1 MSRALIALLAVL
13 ALSACA
19 EVDAHY
25 LGGEDL
31 VPVDAG
37 GAADSGSFPFDLPE
51 CAELEAQIRA
61 TLQDLVLRAGPDGGV
76 SEYCRRNP
84 FQADCPF
91 RDLLLLGYDCAG
103 RIRQQFVDNPSARR

>member
-1 MSRALIALLAVL
+1 LSRALIALLAVL

-37 GAADSGSFPFDLPE
+37 SVADTGAFPFDLAE
-51 CAELEAQIRA
+51 CMK
-61 TLQDLVLRAGPDGGV
+61 LQDDLREFLLSREADAAIPD
-76 SEYCRRNP
+76 YCLNNP
-84 FQADCPF
+84 FLAECPY
-91 RDLLLLGYDCAG
+91 RDLVRQAYDCAG
-103 RIRQQFVDNPSARR
+103 RIRQQLLDEANARR

>member
-1 MSRALIALLAVL
+1 LSRALIALLAVF

-19 EVDAHY
+19 GVDAHY
-25 LGGEDL
+25 LGGEDV

-37 GAADSGSFPFDLPE
+37 SVADTGSFPFDLPE
-51 CAELEAQIRA
+51 CAELEAEIRA
-61 TLQDLVLRAGPDGGV
+61 TLQDLLLRAGPDAGV

-103 RIRQQFVDNPSARR
+103 RIRQQFVDDPNALR